1 MMIDKSNLDSRLKR
15 AKKISEGT
23 DKLTDKNEINKYIKA
38 CLDQLSTLEG
48 YNGASIRYSFP
59 KPNPDESLAKFRR
72 EMKKADGELFF
83 IEFSSGGHIVVAGA
97 GYDFGFPENDRYL
110 Y

>member
-1 MMIDKSNLDSRLKR
+1 MMVDKSDIDTRLKR
-15 AKKISEGT
+15 AKKV
-23 DKLTDKNEINKYIKA
+23 NKKAIKSRKDVKDHLA
-38 CLDQLSTLEG
+38 NCLDQLSTLEG

-59 KPNPDESLAKFRR
+59 EPNPNESLAKFRR